1 MTYLND
7 DGLSIEPEYY
17 MPVIPMVLVNGSEG
31 IGTGWSCTIQNHD
44 PREIIDNIRKMITGE
59 EPEEM
64 HPHFYGYT
72 GEVSFHCLI
81 FHSFRGRKN
90 SHLSLLD
97 VATDHS

>member
-1 MTYLND
+1 
-7 DGLSIEPEYY
+7 

-81 FHSFRGRKN
+81 FHSFRGRNN
-90 SHLSLLD
+90 SHLSTSRCGHRSFLNPAKGRE
-97 VATDHS
+97 VTS